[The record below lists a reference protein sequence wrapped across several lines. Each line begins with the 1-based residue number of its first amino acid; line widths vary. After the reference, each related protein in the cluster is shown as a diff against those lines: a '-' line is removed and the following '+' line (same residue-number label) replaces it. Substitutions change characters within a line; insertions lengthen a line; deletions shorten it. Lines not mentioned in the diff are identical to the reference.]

1 MFENIYKNKNIIITG
16 HTGFKGSWL
25 SLWLKLLGANVIGV
39 SLGEVSFPSHFKVTN
54 SELISTNYFLDI
66 SDLSSLKKIIKDHS
80 PDFLFH
86 LAAQSLVS
94 VSYNNPIETWQTNVI
109 GTLNFLESL
118 RGYDKKCSAVIITSD
133 KCYKNVEWVWGYREI
148 DTLGGNDPYSAS
160 KASAEILINSY
171 VKTYFPADGNVR
183 LASARAGNV
192 IGGGDW
198 AIDRIIPDAV
208 RAWSN
213 NKVLELRNPNATR
226 PWQHV
231 LEPLSGYLLLAS
243 HLNKDN
249 KFHGEAFNFGPQHS
263 HHYSV
268 LDLMNKAKSYWE
280 KASWEKTKNKLN
292 ISESNL
298 LMLNCDKA
306 SNELKWRPVL
316 DFNETLEFTIKWY
329 KSFYQEDIN
338 PYDLTISQINQF
350 CANAS
355 KSGLLW
361 AQEF

>member
-1 MFENIYKNKNIIITG
+1 MFKNTFKNKNIIITG

-25 SLWLKLLGANVIGV
+25 SLWLKLLGANVIGI

-66 SDLSSLKKIIKDHS
+66 NDLPSLKKIIKDHS

-94 VSYNNPIETWQTNVI
+94 VSYNNPIETWQTNLI
-109 GTLNFLESL
+109 GTLNVLESL
-118 RGYDKKCSAVIITSD
+118 RGLNKKCSAVIITSD

-148 DTLGGNDPYSAS
+148 DELGGNDPYSAS
-160 KASAEILINSY
+160 KAAAEILINSY
-171 VKTYFPADGNVR
+171 VKTYFPLDGNIR

-213 NKVLELRNPNATR
+213 NQVLELRNPNATR

-243 HLNKDN
+243 KLDKDHSLN
-249 KFHGEAFNFGPQHS
+249 GEAFNFGPQHS
-263 HHYSV
+263 NHYSV
-268 LDLMNKAKSYWE
+268 LDLMNTAKLYWDR
-280 KASWEKTKNKLN
+280 ASWKETQDQLA
-292 ISESNL
+292 IPESNL
-298 LMLNCDKA
+298 LKLNCDKA
-306 SNELKWRPVL
+306 SNMLQWRPVL
-316 DFNETLEFTIKWY
+316 DFKETLEITIQWY
-329 KSFYQEDIN
+329 KSFYQEDMI
-338 PYDLTISQINQF
+338 PYDLTINQINQF
-350 CANAS
+350 CSKAN
-355 KSGLLW
+355 KSGLVW
-361 AQEF
+361 TQEF